1 MKSKREN
8 KFKNMWNQINVTWRL
23 KFNNTLTKFNK
34 YVTKWRVGSRK
45 WKGAWSVDIYS
56 SRVKRNN

>member
-1 MKSKREN
+1 MKS
-8 KFKNMWNQINVTWRL
+8 NVKISKQYVELEKQTWSFF
-23 KFNNTLTKFNK
+23 FNNTLTNFNK